1 MKFLMLLFSFLCLPG
16 WLAAYPLDGADQT
29 GIERLQGYRLA
40 QQGKVAGN
48 KLPAGAQ
55 LTQSQVQLHL
65 QDREPVL
72 KPDAGLSEAIFKLL
86 GEDAASYSVS
96 LLDFTDPEQP
106 HYAEV
111 NADKVRNPGSLGK
124 LVVALA
130 LLQALADIYPDDVL
144 ARERILRS
152 AMIEADAFIR
162 TDHHRVPFWQPQ
174 HQRLLKR
181 PIMEGDVANVWSYL
195 DWMLSAS
202 SNAAASMVLKHAMLL
217 NHFGRDYPVSR
228 EKEQAYFAETPKKEL
243 SRALIRVLQQSVQR
257 NGLDPNSL
265 RQGGFFSKEGKRR
278 VPGSSSISTTRALM
292 RYLLL
297 IEQGRLVDAWSSLQ
311 LKKLLYMTQQR
322 IRYASAPEL
331 NESALYFKTGSF
343 YKCEAEEDFVCR
355 KYAGNRLNVMNSVA
369 IVESPAGQSRL
380 RYMVAI
386 TSNVLR
392 KNSALQH
399 QQLATRLHALIRQQ
413 HPDADQ

>member
-1 MKFLMLLFSFLCLPG
+1 MLLLSSLLCLPG
-16 WLAAYPLDGADQT
+16 LLAAYPLDGADQT
-29 GIERLQGYRLA
+29 GIERLVGYRLA
-40 QQGKVAGN
+40 QQGEVAGN
-48 KLPAGAQ
+48 KLSAGAQ
-55 LTQSQVQLHL
+55 LTLSQVRLHL
-65 QDREPVL
+65 QEQSGDPML
-72 KPDAGLSEAIFKLL
+72 KSDARLSEEMFKLL
-86 GEDAASYSVS
+86 GDDADNYSVS

-106 HYAEV
+106 LYAEV
-111 NADKVRNPGSLGK
+111 NHDQIRNPGSLGK

-130 LLQALADIYPDDVL
+130 LLQALADIYPDDMT

-152 AMIEADAFIR
+152 SMIEADVFIR
-162 TDHHRVPFWQPQ
+162 TDHHKVPFWQPE

-181 PIMEGDVANVWSYL
+181 PIIEGDVANFWSYL

-217 NHFGRDYPVSR
+217 SHFGRDYPVSR
-228 EKEQAYFAETPKKEL
+228 EKEQAYFTETPKKEL
-243 SRALIRVLQQSVQR
+243 SRALIMLLQESVQR
-257 NGLDPNSL
+257 NGLDPDSL

-278 VPGSSSISTTRALM
+278 VPGSNSISTTRALM

-297 IEQGRLVDAWSSLQ
+297 IEQGELVDPWSSLQ
-311 LKKLLYMTQQR
+311 LKRLLYMTQRR
-322 IRYASAPEL
+322 IRYASAAEL
-331 NESALYFKTGSF
+331 SDSALYFKSGSY
-343 YKCEAEEDFVCR
+343 YKCEAEEGFICR
-355 KYAGNRLNVMNSVA
+355 KYAGNKLNVMNSVA
-369 IVESPAGQSRL
+369 IVESPARESRL

-413 HPDADQ
+413 HPDADQQ